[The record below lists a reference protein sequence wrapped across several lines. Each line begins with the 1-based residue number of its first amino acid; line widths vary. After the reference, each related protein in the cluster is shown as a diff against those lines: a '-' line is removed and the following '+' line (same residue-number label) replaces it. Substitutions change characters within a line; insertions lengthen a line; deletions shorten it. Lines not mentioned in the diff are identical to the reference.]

1 MTLFM
6 ELYRKHAHALLTDSF
21 LVPWVL
27 VILPTD
33 SQNELLFLQSG
44 FKESQEGHVDFMCN
58 LVETKECISLETAP
72 LRS

>member
-33 SQNELLFLQSG
+33 SQNQLLFLQSG
-44 FKESQEGHVDFMCN
+44 FKESQEGHVDFMCK
-58 LVETKECISLETAP
+58 LVVTKECMSL
-72 LRS
+72 